1 MNENDARILIKGVL
15 QEQLAQGGLLH
26 TQNDLDYKY
35 LENKIEKTF
44 EQYMKAQCDTG
55 GIVHNLIMNKP
66 KDHQDGIR
74 GVAKMM
80 MNKGDKLLPEK
91 FDNEV
96 RTGVL
101 FRHWSAEMRQYLNVI
116 DKDML
121 VLMNIAEKDIE
132 SKLEGNS
139 LKSSVKKY
147 VEEQNHLDDGDSD
160 KDKFFITEFKN
171 KYEGNQD
178 KMVDN
183 IIQVLNEQLHT
194 FLMVS
199 LNGEAKEMA
208 RIATLNGIEAWRSL
222 NFRWNRKS
230 QFGATQVS
238 EMIGKIT
245 PAKSADEVYQKL
257 NQLERLHL
265 ELQKHLG
272 TDLIDGVKVK
282 VHYGEAFKKADVL
295 RVLNEE
301 FNMQLKK

>member
-1 MNENDARILIKGVL
+1 MNETDARTLINVVL
-15 QEQLAQGGLLH
+15 QEQLAQGGLIH
-26 TQNDLDYKY
+26 TQNDL
-35 LENKIEKTF
+35 ENK
-44 EQYMKAQCDTG
+44 YMETRIQAYLKSQCDIG
-55 GIVHNLIMNKP
+55 GIIHNLVMNKP
-66 KDHQDGIR
+66 KDHHDGIR

-132 SKLEGNS
+132 SKLEVNS

-147 VEEQNHLDDGDSD
+147 VEKQNHLDDGDSD

-194 FLMVS
+194 CLMMS
-199 LNGEAKEMA
+199 LNGEA
-208 RIATLNGIEAWRSL
+208 
-222 NFRWNRKS
+222 
-230 QFGATQVS
+230 
-238 EMIGKIT
+238 
-245 PAKSADEVYQKL
+245 
-257 NQLERLHL
+257 
-265 ELQKHLG
+265 
-272 TDLIDGVKVK
+272 
-282 VHYGEAFKKADVL
+282 
-295 RVLNEE
+295 
-301 FNMQLKK
+301 